1 MVSLIPYA
9 LCIHQLI
16 QGGIDLMMPEQLYGK
31 YRQIKS
37 ICIDC
42 FKLFLWFSYER
53 EIKASKKD
61 NKRELRSLY
70 NNIYICRA

>member
-1 MVSLIPYA
+1 
-9 LCIHQLI
+9 
-16 QGGIDLMMPEQLYGK
+16 MMPEQLYGK

-70 NNIYICRA
+70 WHIIRAFLEPYSQCINHFILS